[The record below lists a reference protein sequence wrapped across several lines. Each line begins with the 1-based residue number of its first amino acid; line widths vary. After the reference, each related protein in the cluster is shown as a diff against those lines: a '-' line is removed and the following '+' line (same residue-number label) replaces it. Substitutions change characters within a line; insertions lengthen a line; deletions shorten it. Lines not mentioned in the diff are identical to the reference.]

1 MKPLEL
7 IMKAFDTEAGWDLL
21 DNLTVLRLKE
31 SRDLFIKERERLD
44 NIKLNHELKPHEEQD
59 WTSLVQDIA
68 AINRVLEIYG
78 VKDYDK

>member
-7 IMKAFDTEAGWDLL
+7 VMKAFDTEAGWDLL

-44 NIKLNHELKPHEEQD
+44 NIKLNRELNLGEEED
-59 WTSLVQDIA
+59 WESLVQDIA
-68 AINRVLEIYG
+68 ALNRVLEVYG
-78 VKDYDK
+78 VYDDQ

>member
-7 IMKAFDTEAGWDLL
+7 VMKAFDSEAGWDLL

-44 NIKLNHELKPHEEQD
+44 FVKTVRELKFHEEAD
-59 WTSLVQDIA
+59 WEALVLDIA
-68 AINRVLEIYG
+68 AINRVLDIYG
-78 VKDYDK
+78 VYDD